1 MNDSSVSAALMTNG
15 TNLSAHSVSYTDAST
30 SFGPTALF
38 SEGQFAASKNFRNF
52 KRNSDY
58 KSPEYKWGNLL
69 CTYCKGTNHVK
80 ETCFQLNGY
89 PPWHPKHKSSSTP
102 SQSSFLVAYSAVFQ
116 SLSAHHL
123 VYLE

>member
-1 MNDSSVSAALMTNG
+1 MMKPLPDHLNQTYSLILQEEQQRGCTGGPISLNDSSVSAALMTNG

-58 KSPEYKWGNLL
+58 KSPEYK
-69 CTYCKGTNHVK
+69 
-80 ETCFQLNGY
+80 
-89 PPWHPKHKSSSTP
+89 
-102 SQSSFLVAYSAVFQ
+102 
-116 SLSAHHL
+116 
-123 VYLE
+123 